1 MVVLSG
7 AVNTKRFGEL
17 EIGIHWLQGVCQ
29 FHSESKLINFAKS
42 LDETFQWRDISTRM
56 GKVYDRSG
64 VSFRGVRVGYS
75 VKDLVEG
82 FFLIPGSYLDELT
95 LEIQSNLLHS
105 LLLDEQL
112 KLTRIDI
119 AFNDYTKRLTPNK
132 LHSWAISGYMRG
144 FRRHSSPFEDFQ
156 FTLGNNISLGI
167 TKTFGRRSSKKFL
180 RVYEALPIHCKDA
193 IRWELELR
201 DDRARAMAM
210 FLHQEGLN
218 EIPKY
223 ICGAIDFVD
232 SSRKRSDRCGR
243 LKQWDRFVDYCG
255 GCEKFSIPHQSTSF
269 DKKVEWLF
277 RQCSKNLA
285 IAREVLGDGVIQE
298 MIEFGK
304 YKFDV
309 LDEDLIKYS
318 KQHF

>member
-1 MVVLSG
+1 MVALNGKVS
-7 AVNTKRFGEL
+7 TKRFGEL
-17 EIGIHWLQGVCQ
+17 EVGIHWLQGVCQ
-29 FHSESKLINFAKS
+29 FSSEFELINFAKS
-42 LDETFQWRDISTRM
+42 LDDTFQWRDTPTRM

-64 VSFRGVRVGYS
+64 VSLKAVRVGYS

-95 LEIQSNLLHS
+95 LDNQSNLLAS
-105 LLLDEQL
+105 IILDEQL

-119 AFNDYTKRLTPNK
+119 AFNDYSKKLTPKK
-132 LHSWAISGYMRG
+132 LHSWATSGYMRG
-144 FRRHSSPFEDFQ
+144 FRLHSSPFEDFQ
-156 FTLGNNISLGI
+156 FTLGTNVSLGV

-180 RVYEALPIHCKDA
+180 RVYEALPVHGKDA

-201 DDRARAMAM
+201 DDRARGMAM
-210 FLHQEGLN
+210 FLQQQGLD

-223 ICGAIDFVD
+223 ICGSVDFVN
-232 SSRKRSDRCGR
+232 SSKKRVSRCSR
-243 LKQWDRFVDYCG
+243 LRQWEKFVDYCG
-255 GCEKFSIPHQSTSF
+255 GCEKFSIPKQSTSF

-285 IAREVLGDGVIQE
+285 IAREVLGDGVVQE

-304 YKFDV
+304 YKFST
-309 LDEDLIKYS
+309 LDEDLIRYS
-318 KQHF
+318 K